1 MSALYNIFRDA
12 AGVSTDSRNL
22 QAGQLFFALSGPTF
36 NGNLFAKQALDKGA
50 IAVVVDENILITD
63 NRVIR
68 VENTLESLQTLSTEH
83 RKTLGTTIIALT
95 GSNGKTTTKELIHSV
110 LSTTFTSVATQGN
123 LNNHIG
129 VPLTLL
135 SLKEDTEIGVVEMGA
150 NHPGEIALL
159 ANITQPDA
167 GLITNFGKAHLEG
180 FGSLEGVVNAK
191 SELYDYLRNTN
202 GLIFANADDPKIM
215 AQLKGQDPITYGTA
229 TTARVPATLL
239 KGENTI
245 RIEVD
250 QQEIQTQLI
259 GAYNGYN
266 ALAAYAI
273 GRHFGVSPQNA
284 KRALESYIS
293 ENNRSQI
300 IRKKDLHITL
310 DAYNANPTSVEAALQ
325 NFKAMN
331 GEEKV
336 VILGDMFELGPQSFH
351 EHQAIISMVKDFDF
365 TKAYF
370 VGSHFF
376 NHQKE
381 FPFASFF
388 KNVAAVKKHIKDT
401 SIKNSLIL
409 VKGSRGMAL
418 EHLLNVL

>member
-12 AGVSTDSRNL
+12 AGVSTDSRTL
-22 QAGQLFFALSGPTF
+22 QAGQLFFALSGPNY
-36 NGNLFAKQALDKGA
+36 NGNQFTKKALEKGA
-50 IAVVVDENILITD
+50 IAVVIYEDISITD

-68 VENTLESLQTLSTEH
+68 VENTLKSLQTLSTEH

-135 SLKEDTEIGVVEMGA
+135 SLKEDTEIGVVETGA

-293 ENNRSQI
+293 DNNRSQI

-310 DAYNANPTSVEAALQ
+310 DAYNANPTSMRAALAS
-325 NFKAMN
+325 FSKKEGKKIA
-331 GEEKV
+331 
-336 VILGDMFELGPQSFH
+336 ILGQMNELGKH
-351 EHQAIISMVKDFDF
+351 TEIEHKQLVDWI
-365 TKAYF
+365 KASPIDDCYW
-370 VGSHFF
+370 VGSAFA
-376 NHQKE
+376 
-381 FPFASFF
+381 PFVYSDKYFSTVDQAMDYFSKTPIGQAS
-388 KNVAAVKKHIKDT
+388 
-401 SIKNSLIL
+401 LL
-409 VKGSRGMAL
+409 VKGSRSFTL
-418 EHLLNVL
+418 EKLVDVFH

>member
-12 AGVSTDSRNL
+12 AGVSTDSRTL
-22 QAGQLFFALSGPTF
+22 QAGQLFFALSGPNF
-36 NGNLFAKQALDKGA
+36 NGNQFAKKALEKGA
-50 IAVVVDENILITD
+50 IAVVVDEDILITD

-110 LSTTFTSVATQGN
+110 LSTTFTTVATQGN

-159 ANITQPDA
+159 ANIAQPDA

-180 FGSLEGVVNAK
+180 FGSLEGVVKAK
-191 SELYDYLRNTN
+191 SELYDYLIKSN
-202 GLIFANADDPKIM
+202 GLIFANADDSKIM
-215 AQLKGQDPITYGTA
+215 AQLKGQDPITYGTE
-229 TTARVPATLL
+229 TTARVSATLL
-239 KGENTI
+239 QEKDTI
-245 RIEVD
+245 AIEVD
-250 QQEIQTQLI
+250 QQEIQTQLS

-273 GRHFGVSPQNA
+273 GRHFGVSSQNA
-284 KRALESYIS
+284 KSALESYIS
-293 ENNRSQI
+293 ENNRSQL

-310 DAYNANPTSVEAALQ
+310 DAYNANPTSMHAALVS
-325 NFKAMN
+325 FSKKEGKKIA
-331 GEEKV
+331 
-336 VILGDMFELGPQSFH
+336 ILGQMNELGKH
-351 EHQAIISMVKDFDF
+351 TETEHKQLVDWI
-365 TKAYF
+365 KASSIDDCYW
-370 VGSHFF
+370 VGSAFA
-376 NHQKE
+376 
-381 FPFASFF
+381 PFVYSDKYFSTVDHAMDYFSKTPLGQAS
-388 KNVAAVKKHIKDT
+388 
-401 SIKNSLIL
+401 LL
-409 VKGSRGMAL
+409 VKGSRSFTL
-418 EHLLNVL
+418 EKLVDVFH

>member
-12 AGVSTDSRNL
+12 AGVSTDSRTL
-22 QAGQLFFALSGPTF
+22 QAGQLFFALSGPNY
-36 NGNLFAKQALDKGA
+36 NGNQFTKKALEKGA
-50 IAVVVDENILITD
+50 IAVVIDEDISITD

-68 VENTLESLQTLSTEH
+68 VENTLKSLQTLSTEH

-293 ENNRSQI
+293 DNNRSQI

-310 DAYNANPTSVEAALQ
+310 DAYNANPTSMRAALAS
-325 NFKAMN
+325 FSKKEGKKIA
-331 GEEKV
+331 
-336 VILGDMFELGPQSFH
+336 ILGQMNELGKH
-351 EHQAIISMVKDFDF
+351 TEIEHKQLVDWI
-365 TKAYF
+365 KASPIDDCYW
-370 VGSHFF
+370 VGSAFA
-376 NHQKE
+376 
-381 FPFASFF
+381 PFVYSDKYFSTVDQAMDYFSKTPIGQAS
-388 KNVAAVKKHIKDT
+388 
-401 SIKNSLIL
+401 LL
-409 VKGSRGMAL
+409 VKGSRSFTL
-418 EHLLNVL
+418 EKLVDVFH

>member
-50 IAVVVDENILITD
+50 IAVVVDEDISITD

-68 VENTLESLQTLSTEH
+68 VENSLESLQTLSTEH

-159 ANITQPDA
+159 ANIAQPDA

-180 FGSLEGVVNAK
+180 FGSMEGVVKAK
-191 SELYDYLRNTN
+191 SELYDYLKNTN
-202 GLIFANADDPKIM
+202 GLIFANADDSKIM
-215 AQLKGQDPITYGTA
+215 AQLKGQDPITYGTE
-229 TTARVPATLL
+229 TTARVSATLL
-239 KGENTI
+239 QEKDTI
-245 RIEVD
+245 AIEVD
-250 QQEIQTQLI
+250 QQEIQTQLS

-273 GRHFGVSPQNA
+273 GRHFGISSQNA
-284 KRALESYIS
+284 KSALESYIS
-293 ENNRSQI
+293 ENNRSQL

-310 DAYNANPTSVEAALQ
+310 DAYNANPTSMHAALVS
-325 NFKAMN
+325 FSKKEGKKIA
-331 GEEKV
+331 
-336 VILGDMFELGPQSFH
+336 ILGQMNELGKH
-351 EHQAIISMVKDFDF
+351 TEIEHKQLVDWI
-365 TKAYF
+365 KASSIDDCYW
-370 VGSHFF
+370 VGSAFA
-376 NHQKE
+376 
-381 FPFASFF
+381 PFVYSDKYFSTVDQAMDYFSKTPLGQAS
-388 KNVAAVKKHIKDT
+388 
-401 SIKNSLIL
+401 LL
-409 VKGSRGMAL
+409 VKGSRSFTL
-418 EHLLNVL
+418 EKLVDVFH

>member
-12 AGVSTDSRNL
+12 AGVSTDSRTL
-22 QAGQLFFALSGPTF
+22 QAGQLFFALSGPNY
-36 NGNLFAKQALDKGA
+36 NGNQFTKKALEKGA
-50 IAVVVDENILITD
+50 IAVVIDEDISITD

-68 VENTLESLQTLSTEH
+68 VENTLKSLQTLSTEH

-250 QQEIQTQLI
+250 QQEIQTQLS

-293 ENNRSQI
+293 DNNRSQI

-310 DAYNANPTSVEAALQ
+310 DAYNANPTSMRAALAS
-325 NFKAMN
+325 FSKKEGKKIA
-331 GEEKV
+331 
-336 VILGDMFELGPQSFH
+336 ILGQMNELGKH
-351 EHQAIISMVKDFDF
+351 TEIEHKQLVDWI
-365 TKAYF
+365 KASPIDDCYW
-370 VGSHFF
+370 VGSAFA
-376 NHQKE
+376 
-381 FPFASFF
+381 PFVYSDKYFSTVDQAMDYFSKTPIGQAS
-388 KNVAAVKKHIKDT
+388 
-401 SIKNSLIL
+401 LL
-409 VKGSRGMAL
+409 VKGSRSFTL
-418 EHLLNVL
+418 EKLVDVFH

>member
-12 AGVSTDSRNL
+12 AGVSTDSRTL
-22 QAGQLFFALSGPTF
+22 QAGQLFFALSGPNY
-36 NGNLFAKQALDKGA
+36 NGNQFTKKALEKGA
-50 IAVVVDENILITD
+50 IAVVIDEDISITD

-68 VENTLESLQTLSTEH
+68 VENTLKSLQTLSTEH

-159 ANITQPDA
+159 ANIAQPDA

-180 FGSLEGVVNAK
+180 FGSLEGVVKAK
-191 SELYDYLRNTN
+191 SELYDYLQNTS
-202 GLIFANADDPKIM
+202 GLIFANADDSKIM
-215 AQLKGQDPITYGTA
+215 AQLKGQDPITYGTE
-229 TTARVPATLL
+229 TTARVSATLL
-239 KGENTI
+239 QEKDMI
-245 RIEVD
+245 AIEVD
-250 QQEIQTQLI
+250 QQEIQTQLS

-273 GRHFGVSPQNA
+273 GRHFGVSSQNA
-284 KRALESYIS
+284 KRALESYVS
-293 ENNRSQI
+293 ENNRSQL

-310 DAYNANPTSVEAALQ
+310 DAYNANPTSMHAALAS
-325 NFKAMN
+325 FSKKEGKKIA
-331 GEEKV
+331 
-336 VILGDMFELGPQSFH
+336 ILGQMNELGKH
-351 EHQAIISMVKDFDF
+351 TEIEHKQLVDWI
-365 TKAYF
+365 KASPIDDCYW
-370 VGSHFF
+370 VGSAFA
-376 NHQKE
+376 
-381 FPFASFF
+381 PFVYSDKYFSTVDQAMDYFSKTPLGQAS
-388 KNVAAVKKHIKDT
+388 
-401 SIKNSLIL
+401 LL
-409 VKGSRGMAL
+409 VKGSRSFTL
-418 EHLLNVL
+418 EKLVDVFH

>member
-22 QAGQLFFALSGPTF
+22 QGSQLFFALSGPNF

-50 IAVVVDENILITD
+50 IAVVVDEDISITD

-68 VENTLESLQTLSTEH
+68 VENSLESLQTLSTEH

-159 ANITQPDA
+159 ANIAQPDA

-180 FGSLEGVVNAK
+180 FGSMEGVVKAK
-191 SELYDYLRNTN
+191 SELYDYLKNTN
-202 GLIFANADDPKIM
+202 GLIFANADDSKIM
-215 AQLKGQDPITYGTA
+215 AQLKGQDPITYGTE
-229 TTARVPATLL
+229 TTARVSATLL
-239 KGENTI
+239 QEKDTI
-245 RIEVD
+245 AIEVD
-250 QQEIQTQLI
+250 QQEIQTQLS

-273 GRHFGVSPQNA
+273 GRHFGISSQNA
-284 KRALESYIS
+284 KSALESYIS
-293 ENNRSQI
+293 ENNRSQL

-310 DAYNANPTSVEAALQ
+310 DAYNANPTSMHAALVS
-325 NFKAMN
+325 FSKKEGKKIA
-331 GEEKV
+331 
-336 VILGDMFELGPQSFH
+336 ILGQMNELGKH
-351 EHQAIISMVKDFDF
+351 TEIEHKQLVDWI
-365 TKAYF
+365 KASPIDDCYW
-370 VGSHFF
+370 VGSAFA
-376 NHQKE
+376 
-381 FPFASFF
+381 PFVYSDKYFSTVDQAMDYFSKTPIGQAS
-388 KNVAAVKKHIKDT
+388 
-401 SIKNSLIL
+401 LL
-409 VKGSRGMAL
+409 VKGSRSFTL
-418 EHLLNVL
+418 EKLVDVFH

>member
-12 AGVSTDSRNL
+12 AGVSTDSRTL
-22 QAGQLFFALSGPTF
+22 QSGQLFFALSGPNF
-36 NGNLFAKQALDKGA
+36 DGNQFAKQALDKGA
-50 IAVVVDENILITD
+50 IAVVVDDNISITD

-68 VENTLESLQTLSTEH
+68 VENSLESLQTLSTEH

-135 SLKEDTEIGVVEMGA
+135 SLKEDTEIGIVEMGA

-159 ANITQPDA
+159 ANIAQPDA

-180 FGSLEGVVNAK
+180 FGSLEGVVKAK
-191 SELYDYLRNTN
+191 SELYDYLKNTN
-202 GLIFANADDPKIM
+202 KLIFANADDPKIM
-215 AQLKGQDPITYGTA
+215 AQLKGKVPITYGTE
-229 TTARVPATLL
+229 TTARVSATLL
-239 KGENTI
+239 TEEAAI

-250 QQEIQTQLI
+250 QQEIQTQLS

-284 KRALESYIS
+284 KKALES
-293 ENNRSQI
+293 
-300 IRKKDLHITL
+300 L
-310 DAYNANPTSVEAALQ
+310 
-325 NFKAMN
+325 
-331 GEEKV
+331 
-336 VILGDMFELGPQSFH
+336 
-351 EHQAIISMVKDFDF
+351 
-365 TKAYF
+365 
-370 VGSHFF
+370 
-376 NHQKE
+376 
-381 FPFASFF
+381 
-388 KNVAAVKKHIKDT
+388 
-401 SIKNSLIL
+401 SLI
-409 VKGSRGMAL
+409 
-418 EHLLNVL
+418 HI